1 MLCSWIAT
9 MVIDTA
15 RRLVQTGL
23 GPTGWNH
30 NVFRRP
36 KRRTYWSTRA
46 EGEHT
51 GYHILNEWAPRGGYC
66 SIEPQQRAHYIHV
79 DDGVILGTQKEK
91 ELVNEDMNRAA
102 DALGSVGFVVKD
114 RTPAGE
120 LESVVGYDIVA
131 GTAELR
137 VSAERAGLLREAL
150 RWTGAGVGRRRPPG
164 HPAGTMGVGS
174 LAEAR
179 APVGAAGHLQVLRAL
194 REAEGPVV
202 ATSQR

>member
-1 MLCSWIAT
+1 
-9 MVIDTA
+9 MVVDTA

-30 NVFRRP
+30 SVLRRP

-66 SIEPQQRAHYIHV
+66 SIGPQQRAHYIHV

-102 DALGSVGFVVKD
+102 DALESVGFVVKD

-120 LESVVGYDIVA
+120 LDMEWCATG
-131 GTAELR
+131 GRFEECGPN
-137 VSAERAGLLREAL
+137 VSYRCKGEVR
-150 RWTGAGVGRRRPPG
+150 
-164 HPAGTMGVGS
+164 S
-174 LAEAR
+174 
-179 APVGAAGHLQVLRAL
+179 
-194 REAEGPVV
+194 
-202 ATSQR
+202 SC